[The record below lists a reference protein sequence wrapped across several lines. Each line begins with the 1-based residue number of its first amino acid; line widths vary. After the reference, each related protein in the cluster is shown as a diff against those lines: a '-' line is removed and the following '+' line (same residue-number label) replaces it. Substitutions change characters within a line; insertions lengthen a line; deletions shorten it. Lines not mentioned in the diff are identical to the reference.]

1 MHNKEVVIPRH
12 ARHAHLQNFRCGWDL
27 SPCSRFPNSRNICR
41 AQRTGTEEHLH
52 GTEGWYSHQRCP
64 PLLFTSRC
72 RATARYM
79 ETLEDMMLNRRPQGP
94 CPRWWSSHGSCVAHP
109 RCPPRR
115 TRYHRRATAR
125 LQCVVCG
132 GVHCS
137 GEGQWWSASMSGAP
151 WRGIL
156 TSGAG
161 VAEDNVR
168 AVARL
173 TPSQFTQQSS
183 PGHALPQDL
192 QTGTPQGST
201 LHRVPTHHLGGQVAS
216 RHGATTPLL
225 AWGNRC
231 PCGQCNEVVSTSR

>member
-1 MHNKEVVIPRH
+1 MPAMPTSKIFAVGGIYPR
-12 ARHAHLQNFRCGWDL
+12 AAD
-27 SPCSRFPNSRNICR
+27 SPT
-41 AQRTGTEEHLH
+41 QGTFAGHRGP

-64 PLLFTSRC
+64 PLLLTSRC

-132 GVHCS
+132 GVHRS
-137 GEGQWWSASMSGAP
+137 GQGQWWSASMSGAP

-161 VAEDNVR
+161 VAEDSVR
-168 AVARL
+168 DVARL
-173 TPSQFTQQSS
+173 TPSQCTQQSS
-183 PGHALPQDL
+183 PGHALP
-192 QTGTPQGST
+192 
-201 LHRVPTHHLGGQVAS
+201 
-216 RHGATTPLL
+216 
-225 AWGNRC
+225 
-231 PCGQCNEVVSTSR
+231 

>member
-1 MHNKEVVIPRH
+1 MPAMPTSKIFAVGGIYPR
-12 ARHAHLQNFRCGWDL
+12 AAD
-27 SPCSRFPNSRNICR
+27 SPT
-41 AQRTGTEEHLH
+41 QGTFAGHRGP

-64 PLLFTSRC
+64 PLLLTSRC

-132 GVHCS
+132 GVHRS
-137 GEGQWWSASMSGAP
+137 GQGQWWSASMSGAP

-161 VAEDNVR
+161 VAEDSVR

-173 TPSQFTQQSS
+173 TPSQCTQQSS